1 MRTGRAED
9 FIIYEDRDVI
19 VCHKP
24 AGLAVQSA
32 RIGMPDMESMLKNY
46 LAEKMPGKIPYLGI
60 IHRLD
65 QPVEGAV
72 VFAVNQRAA
81 KELNSQLTTGKMKK
95 TYLAVTEKRPAELS
109 GELEDWLK
117 KDVRTNTSAVTS
129 PGTPGAK
136 KARLSYELAES
147 LESEDSCRYLL
158 RIALETGRH
167 HQIRVQMAHAG
178 MPLAGDRKYNPE
190 ETTDGSLALCS
201 AGLTFIHPGKKKRME
216 ICICPVNERFSGFS
230 QLGEDR
236 VSFV

>member
-1 MRTGRAED
+1 MWTGKAED

-32 RIGMPDMESMLKNY
+32 RIGMPDMESMLKNH
-46 LAEKMPGKIPYLGI
+46 LAEKTPGKIPYLGV

-72 VFAVNQRAA
+72 IFAVNQKAA

-95 TYLAVTEKRPAELS
+95 TYLAVTEKRPAKSS
-109 GELEDWLK
+109 GQLEDWLK
-117 KDVRTNTSAVTS
+117 KDGRTNTSAVTA
-129 PGTPGAK
+129 PGTQGAK
-136 KARLSYELAES
+136 KAKLSYELMQS
-147 LESEDSCRYLL
+147 LETDGSCRYLL
-158 RIALETGRH
+158 QIALETGRH

-190 ETTDGSLALCS
+190 ETKDGALSLCS
-201 AGLTFIHPGKKKRME
+201 AGLTFIHPAKKKRME
-216 ICICPVNERFSGFS
+216 IHICPVNERFAGFS
-230 QLGEDR
+230 QLGEDK
-236 VSFV
+236 VSFI